1 MFLIFAGFMLFNFMT
16 NLGPNAQTYLI
27 AGEVFPTE
35 IRAMGAGFAA
45 SFAKIGAV
53 LTAFFF
59 PILLDTIGTR
69 ILLYGLVVT
78 SLIGAWVTWR
88 FRIETAGADL
98 ETLGETDPSG
108 LATEHGV
115 TVRMARARAVATLG
129 ALFATAA
136 TPVRAAPALRAD
148 GAAHRDGL
156 DVPLSAV
163 SRMGRSVREA
173 HPRRPHRRRGQ
184 RFGNRHRARAVA
196 GSVRIGASDAFMDDE
211 AFEAAPGIINVP
223 LALSAWEVVY
233 NVPALPKTAPFRLD
247 GPALA
252 AIYFRPGADVGRAR
266 HRGAQPGPHASTADD
281 RAGQACRERF
291 GRQAHLEPVPRR
303 STPSS
308 DKLVGYQTT
317 VPWPAV
323 NGALDAATNDA
334 MLHAIETHPYAI
346 GYVGGRRVAEPPL
359 GTATLKNAAGNFV
372 VPERRR
378 CSRPRPNSAAER
390 QPDERLSFVFA
401 PGRESYPL
409 VSYEYAVVST
419 KQPDAAVSEALRN
432 FLFWA
437 IGLCNGNAGEY
448 LDAAG
453 LFALPE
459 SVRAL
464 SYAQID
470 SIGVLAR

>member
-1 MFLIFAGFMLFNFMT
+1 M
-16 NLGPNAQTYLI
+16 
-27 AGEVFPTE
+27 
-35 IRAMGAGFAA
+35 
-45 SFAKIGAV
+45 
-53 LTAFFF
+53 
-59 PILLDTIGTR
+59 
-69 ILLYGLVVT
+69 
-78 SLIGAWVTWR
+78 
-88 FRIETAGADL
+88 
-98 ETLGETDPSG
+98 
-108 LATEHGV
+108 

-136 TPVRAAPALRAD
+136 TPVRAAQPSARTVTLTETGSTFLYPLFRAW
-148 GAAHRDGL
+148 AAAYAKRTPG
-156 DVPLSAV
+156 
-163 SRMGRSVREA
+163 VRIVAEA
-173 HPRRPHRRRGQ
+173 SDSETGI
-184 RFGNRHRARAVA
+184 ARAVA

-233 NVPALPKTAPFRLD
+233 NVPALPKTAPLRLD

-252 AIYFRPGADVGRAR
+252 AIY
-266 HRGAQPGPHASTADD
+266 S
-281 RAGQACRERF
+281 GQARTWDAPAIAALNP
-291 GRQAHLEPVPRR
+291 GLTLPRR
-303 STPSS
+303 TIVPVRRANGSGGSFIFSQYLAFSTPSW

-323 NGALDAATNDA
+323 DGALDAATNDA
-334 MLHAIETHPYAI
+334 MLQAIETHPYAI
-346 GYVGGRRVAEPPL
+346 GYVGGRRVAGPRL
-359 GTATLKNAAGNFV
+359 GTATLKNAAGNFI
-372 VPERRR
+372 VPERRTVLAAAAKLG
-378 CSRPRPNSAAER
+378 PRTP
-390 QPDERLSFVFA
+390 PDERLSLVFA